1 MPVIVIQHQIS
12 HAQRRRRI
20 GGCHQSSKRGKLVPK
35 RFADEMVADQQGG
48 IAGIFDLAGFG
59 HPGWLRVH
67 LLTEDTKTKGSCLHR
82 NLLIC
87 LFVHL
92 MIQAS
97 VKKAIRFLL
106 LKFFLTSP
114 SERFAVALAIFTIT
128 SRRMS
133 FCRWSSCR
141 SRQSRS
147 YVGLAVLE
155 KRKETVSGNAYHHPA
170 DGWIF

>member
-1 MPVIVIQHQIS
+1 MFVCPPHDTSERKKSYPI
-12 HAQRRRRI
+12 
-20 GGCHQSSKRGKLVPK
+20 
-35 RFADEMVADQQGG
+35 
-48 IAGIFDLAGFG
+48 LAF
-59 HPGWLRVH
+59 
-67 LLTEDTKTKGSCLHR
+67 E
-82 NLLIC
+82 
-87 LFVHL
+87 
-92 MIQAS
+92 
-97 VKKAIRFLL
+97 
-106 LKFFLTSP
+106 FFLTSP

-170 DGWIF
+170 DGWITTKRMVGAKVDAPCCNRYPK